1 MGEDAKSNSPSKET
15 RQSYVRTETGVPM
28 EEHEIQWA
36 VDELE
41 IRNVIASLA
50 LVSDM
55 GEIEE
60 WGMLF
65 TEDADYTIGGRPFE
79 KGRAAIV
86 ESGRQRRARGTHG
99 PGSNNRHLSA
109 SVLVR
114 STGPDTAEAVSYL
127 AMYKD
132 LPPESEGHDPG
143 NDGDVVRSPELLVL
157 GTYRDS
163 FRRTSDGWKV
173 THRDLAESSLT
184 PRWRAIM
191 KSWSK

>member
-1 MGEDAKSNSPSKET
+1 MKE
-15 RQSYVRTETGVPM
+15 SD
-28 EEHEIQWA
+28 IQWA

-50 LVSDM
+50 LLSDM
-55 GEIEE
+55 GDIEE

-65 TEDADYTIGGRPFE
+65 TEDADYTTASGAGWH
-79 KGRAAIV
+79 GRAEIV

-114 STGPDTAEAVSYL
+114 STGPDTAEAESYL

-132 LPPESEGHDPG
+132 LAP
-143 NDGDVVRSPELLVL
+143 DGDDGVPEGSGREVEKSPTLLVL
-157 GTYRDS
+157 GYYRDR
-163 FRRTSDGWKV
+163 FVRTGDGWKV
-173 THRDLAESSLT
+173 AHRDLVQTSST

-191 KSWSK
+191 QSWGT

>member
-1 MGEDAKSNSPSKET
+1 MKEN
-15 RQSYVRTETGVPM
+15 
-28 EEHEIQWA
+28 EIQWA

-55 GEIEE
+55 GDIEE

-86 ESGRQRRARGTHG
+86 ESGRQRRSRGTHG

-132 LPPESEGHDPG
+132 LPLEGDGHEPENPG
-143 NDGDVVRSPELLVL
+143 NNAEMVKSPELLVL
-157 GTYRDS
+157 GTYRDR

-184 PRWRAIM
+184 PRWRSIM
-191 KSWSK
+191 KTWST

>member
-1 MGEDAKSNSPSKET
+1 MK
-15 RQSYVRTETGVPM
+15 
-28 EEHEIQWA
+28 EHEIQWA

-50 LVSDM
+50 LLSDM
-55 GEIEE
+55 GDIEE

-65 TEDADYTIGGRPFE
+65 TEDADYTIGGQPFE

-86 ESGRQRRARGTHG
+86 ESGRQRRTRGTHG
-99 PGSNNRHLSA
+99 PGSSNRHLSA
-109 SVLVR
+109 SVVVR
-114 STGPDTAEAVSYL
+114 TTGPDTAEAVSYL

-132 LPPESEGHDPG
+132 LPPEDS
-143 NDGDVVRSPELLVL
+143 DGEVVNSPELLVL
-157 GTYRDS
+157 GTYRDR

-191 KSWSK
+191 ESWAR

>member
-1 MGEDAKSNSPSKET
+1 MK
-15 RQSYVRTETGVPM
+15 
-28 EEHEIQWA
+28 EHEIQWA

-50 LVSDM
+50 LLSDM
-55 GEIEE
+55 GDIEE

-65 TEDADYTIGGRPFE
+65 TEDADYTIGGQPFE

-86 ESGRQRRARGTHG
+86 ESGRQRRTRGTHG
-99 PGSNNRHLSA
+99 PGSSNRHLSA
-109 SVLVR
+109 SVVVR
-114 STGPDTAEAVSYL
+114 TTGPDTAEAVSYL

-132 LPPESEGHDPG
+132 LPPEDP
-143 NDGDVVRSPELLVL
+143 DGEVVNSPELLVL
-157 GTYRDS
+157 GTYRDR

-191 KSWSK
+191 ESWAR

>member
-1 MGEDAKSNSPSKET
+1 MK
-15 RQSYVRTETGVPM
+15 
-28 EEHEIQWA
+28 EHEIQWA

-55 GEIEE
+55 GDIEE

-65 TEDADYTIGGRPFE
+65 TEDADYTIRGRPFE

-86 ESGRQRRARGTHG
+86 ESGRQRRMRGTHG

-114 STGPDTAEAVSYL
+114 STGPDTAEVVSYL

-132 LPPESEGHDPG
+132 LPREADGYEPENLG
-143 NDGDVVRSPELLVL
+143 NDGEVKSPELLVL
-157 GTYRDS
+157 GTYRDR

-173 THRDLAESSLT
+173 THRDLAESSVT

-191 KSWSK
+191 ATWTT

>member
-1 MGEDAKSNSPSKET
+1 MKE
-15 RQSYVRTETGVPM
+15 QD
-28 EEHEIQWA
+28 IQWA

-50 LVSDM
+50 LLSDM
-55 GEIEE
+55 GDIDE

-65 TEDADYTIGGRPFE
+65 TEDADYTTQSGAGWH
-79 KGRAAIV
+79 GRAEIV

-114 STGPDTAEAVSYL
+114 STGPDAAEAESYL

-132 LPPESEGHDPG
+132 LVPDGDQPG
-143 NDGDVVRSPELLVL
+143 NDGAEKSPTLLVL
-157 GTYRDS
+157 GYYRDR
-163 FRRTSDGWKV
+163 FVRTKDGWKV
-173 THRDLAESSLT
+173 AHRDLVQTSST
-184 PRWRAIM
+184 PQWRAIM
-191 KSWSK
+191 QSWSG

>member
-1 MGEDAKSNSPSKET
+1 
-15 RQSYVRTETGVPM
+15 M
-28 EEHEIQWA
+28 EEHQIQWA

-55 GEIEE
+55 GDIEE
-60 WGMLF
+60 WGLLF
-65 TEDADYTIGGRPFE
+65 AEDADYTIGGRPFE

-86 ESGRQRRARGTHG
+86 ESGRQRRMKGTHG

-132 LPPESEGHDPG
+132 LPREADGYEPENLG
-143 NDGDVVRSPELLVL
+143 NDGEVKSPELLVL
-157 GTYRDS
+157 GTYRDR

-173 THRDLAESSLT
+173 THRDLAESSVT

-191 KSWSK
+191 ATWSK

>member
-1 MGEDAKSNSPSKET
+1 MK
-15 RQSYVRTETGVPM
+15 
-28 EEHEIQWA
+28 EHEIQWA

-55 GEIEE
+55 GDIEE

-86 ESGRQRRARGTHG
+86 ESGRQRRSRGTHG

-132 LPPESEGHDPG
+132 LPPEGDGHELENPG
-143 NDGDVVRSPELLVL
+143 NDGEMVKSPELLVL
-157 GTYRDS
+157 GTYRDR

-184 PRWRAIM
+184 PRWRSIM
-191 KSWSK
+191 KTWST

>member
-1 MGEDAKSNSPSKET
+1 MK
-15 RQSYVRTETGVPM
+15 
-28 EEHEIQWA
+28 EHEIQWA

-55 GEIEE
+55 GDIEE
-60 WGMLF
+60 LGMLF
-65 TEDADYTIGGRPFE
+65 AEDAEYTIGGRPFE

-86 ESGRQRRARGTHG
+86 ESGRLRRTRGTHG

-132 LPPESEGHDPG
+132 LPPEGDGHRPENADA
-143 NDGDVVRSPELLVL
+143 DGDVVNSPELLVL
-157 GTYRDS
+157 GTYRDR

-173 THRDLAESSLT
+173 AHRDLAESSLT

-191 KSWSK
+191 ESWNR

>member
-1 MGEDAKSNSPSKET
+1 MK
-15 RQSYVRTETGVPM
+15 
-28 EEHEIQWA
+28 EHEIQWA

-50 LVSDM
+50 LLSDM
-55 GEIEE
+55 GDIDE

-65 TEDADYTIGGRPFE
+65 AEDADYTTATGSGWH
-79 KGRAAIV
+79 GRADIV

-99 PGSNNRHLSA
+99 PGSNNKHLSA

-114 STGPDTAEAVSYL
+114 STGPDTAEAESYL

-132 LPPESEGHDPG
+132 LEPEGEEGQG
-143 NDGDVVRSPELLVL
+143 EKSPELLVL
-157 GTYRDS
+157 GYYRDR

-173 THRDLAESSLT
+173 AHRELAQSSHT

-191 KSWSK
+191 KSWG

>member
-1 MGEDAKSNSPSKET
+1 MN
-15 RQSYVRTETGVPM
+15 
-28 EEHEIQWA
+28 EHEIQWA
-36 VDELE
+36 VDELA

-65 TEDADYTIGGRPFE
+65 TEDADYTIRGRPFE

-86 ESGRQRRARGTHG
+86 ESGRQRRMRGTHG

-132 LPPESEGHDPG
+132 LPLGDDGHVPENLG
-143 NDGDVVRSPELLVL
+143 NDGEMVTSPELLVL
-157 GTYRDS
+157 GTYRDR
-163 FRRTSDGWKV
+163 FRRTSEGWKV
-173 THRDLAESSLT
+173 THRDLAESSST

-191 KSWSK
+191 ETWNS

>member
-1 MGEDAKSNSPSKET
+1 MKED
-15 RQSYVRTETGVPM
+15 Q
-28 EEHEIQWA
+28 IQWA

-50 LVSDM
+50 LLSDM
-55 GEIEE
+55 GDIEE

-65 TEDADYTIGGRPFE
+65 AEDADYTIGGRPFE

-86 ESGRQRRARGTHG
+86 ESGSYRRSRGTHG

-132 LPPESEGHDPG
+132 LPREADGYEPENLGA
-143 NDGDVVRSPELLVL
+143 DGEVKSPELLVL
-157 GTYRDS
+157 GTYRDK

-173 THRDLAESSLT
+173 THRDLAESSVT

-191 KSWSK
+191 ATWSS

>member
-1 MGEDAKSNSPSKET
+1 MK
-15 RQSYVRTETGVPM
+15 
-28 EEHEIQWA
+28 EHEIQWA

-50 LVSDM
+50 LLSDM
-55 GEIEE
+55 GDIEE

-65 TEDADYTIGGRPFE
+65 AEDADYTIGGQPFE

-99 PGSNNRHLSA
+99 PGSSNRHLSA
-109 SVLVR
+109 SVVVR

-132 LPPESEGHDPG
+132 LPPEGILE
-143 NDGDVVRSPELLVL
+143 DGREIVNSPELLVL
-157 GTYRDS
+157 GTYRDR
-163 FRRTSDGWKV
+163 FHRTRDGWKV
-173 THRDLAESSLT
+173 AHRDLAESSLT

-191 KSWSK
+191 ESWAR

>member
-1 MGEDAKSNSPSKET
+1 MKD
-15 RQSYVRTETGVPM
+15 
-28 EEHEIQWA
+28 HEIQWA

-50 LVSDM
+50 LLSDM
-55 GEIEE
+55 GDIEE

-65 TEDADYTIGGRPFE
+65 AGDADYTIGGRPFE

-86 ESGRQRRARGTHG
+86 ASGAQRRARGTHG

-132 LPPESEGHDPG
+132 LPPEDGHDPENLG
-143 NDGDVVRSPELLVL
+143 KDGEMKSPELLVL
-157 GTYRDS
+157 GTYRDR

-173 THRDLAESSLT
+173 THRDLAESSIT
-184 PRWRAIM
+184 PRWRAITA
-191 KSWSK
+191 SWPK

>member
-1 MGEDAKSNSPSKET
+1 MK
-15 RQSYVRTETGVPM
+15 
-28 EEHEIQWA
+28 EHEIQWA

-65 TEDADYTIGGRPFE
+65 TEEAHYTIGGRPFE

-86 ESGRQRRARGTHG
+86 ESGRQRRMRGTHG
-99 PGSNNRHLSA
+99 PGSHNRHLSA
-109 SVLVR
+109 SVFVR

-132 LPPESEGHDPG
+132 LPPEGDGREPENLG
-143 NDGDVVRSPELLVL
+143 NDGEGVKSPELLVL
-157 GTYRDS
+157 GTYRDRFS
-163 FRRTSDGWKV
+163 RTSDGWKV
-173 THRDLAESSLT
+173 SHRDLAESSVT
-184 PRWRAIM
+184 PRWRAITA
-191 KSWSK
+191 SWSR

>member
-1 MGEDAKSNSPSKET
+1 MK
-15 RQSYVRTETGVPM
+15 
-28 EEHEIQWA
+28 EHEIQWA

-50 LVSDM
+50 LLSDM
-55 GEIEE
+55 GDIDE

-65 TEDADYTIGGRPFE
+65 TEDADYTTASGAGWH
-79 KGRAAIV
+79 GRAEIV

-109 SVLVR
+109 SVVVR
-114 STGPDTAEAVSYL
+114 STGPDTAEAESYL

-132 LPPESEGHDPG
+132 LIPEGDNHSAEGSG
-143 NDGDVVRSPELLVL
+143 TDGPAEKSPELLVL
-157 GTYRDS
+157 GYYRDR
-163 FRRTSDGWKV
+163 FRRTSEGWKV
-173 THRDLAESSLT
+173 AHRELAQSSHT

-191 KSWSK
+191 KTWGG

>member
-1 MGEDAKSNSPSKET
+1 MK
-15 RQSYVRTETGVPM
+15 
-28 EEHEIQWA
+28 EHEIQWA

-55 GEIEE
+55 GDIEE

-65 TEDADYTIGGRPFE
+65 TEDADYTIRGRPFE
-79 KGRAAIV
+79 NGRAAIV
-86 ESGRQRRARGTHG
+86 ESGRQRRMRGTHG

-109 SVLVR
+109 SVVVR

-132 LPPESEGHDPG
+132 LPPEGEGPEPGNPG
-143 NDGDVVRSPELLVL
+143 NDGEMMTSPELLVL
-157 GTYRDS
+157 GTYRDR

-173 THRDLAESSLT
+173 THRDLAESSST

-191 KSWSK
+191 KSWT

>member
-1 MGEDAKSNSPSKET
+1 MNDN
-15 RQSYVRTETGVPM
+15 
-28 EEHEIQWA
+28 EIQWA
-36 VDELE
+36 VDELQ

-50 LVSDM
+50 LLSDM
-55 GEIEE
+55 GDIEE

-65 TEDADYTIGGRPFE
+65 AADADYTIGGRPFE

-86 ESGRQRRARGTHG
+86 ESGAGRRARGTHG

-132 LPPESEGHDPG
+132 LPPEGDGSDPENLGKEGETKF
-143 NDGDVVRSPELLVL
+143 PELMVL
-157 GTYRDS
+157 GTYRDR
-163 FRRTSDGWKV
+163 FRRTTDGWKV
-173 THRDLAESSLT
+173 THRDLAESSIT
-184 PRWRAIM
+184 PRWRAITA
-191 KSWSK
+191 SWPK

>member
-1 MGEDAKSNSPSKET
+1 MK
-15 RQSYVRTETGVPM
+15 
-28 EEHEIQWA
+28 EHEIQWA

-55 GEIEE
+55 CDIEE
-60 WGMLF
+60 RGMLF
-65 TEDADYTIGGRPFE
+65 TEDADYSIGGRPFE
-79 KGRAAIV
+79 KGGCDSRERPPAPD
-86 ESGRQRRARGTHG
+86 EGTHG

-132 LPPESEGHDPG
+132 LPPEGDGHEPENPG
-143 NDGDVVRSPELLVL
+143 NDGEVVVL
-157 GTYRDS
+157 G
-163 FRRTSDGWKV
+163 
-173 THRDLAESSLT
+173 
-184 PRWRAIM
+184 
-191 KSWSK
+191 